1 MFDKKKNKLKSRK
14 QLILLEIDKIRNDE
28 IENEIIK
35 F

>member
-14 QLILLEIDKIRNDE
+14 QLILLEIMKIRNDE
-28 IENEIIK
+28 IENEINK

>member
-14 QLILLEIDKIRNDE
+14 QLILLEIMKIRNDE